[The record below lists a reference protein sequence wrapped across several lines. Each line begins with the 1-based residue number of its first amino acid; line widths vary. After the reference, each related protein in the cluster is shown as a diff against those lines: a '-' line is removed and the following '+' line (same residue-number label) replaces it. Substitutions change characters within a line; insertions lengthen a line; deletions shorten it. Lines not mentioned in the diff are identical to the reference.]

1 MPHVLRV
8 PFTILRLRFHTEKS
22 RSALTD
28 YTQDPMCT
36 RPELH
41 LSFIHQFEVFV
52 SAALGNQ
59 EYQAGLFILSSLP
72 PPHGQNNLFDL
83 FFVATFLGDL
93 KKTLELILNLLW
105 VQNAIANKF

>member
-8 PFTILRLRFHTEKS
+8 PSTILRLRFHTEKS

-59 EYQAGLFILSSLP
+59 EYQAGLFILSSALRTATT
-72 PPHGQNNLFDL
+72 NLFDPFL
-83 FFVATFLGDL
+83 LHFFRGPQKNFGTDFEP
-93 KKTLELILNLLW
+93 TL
-105 VQNAIANKF
+105 VQNVIANKF